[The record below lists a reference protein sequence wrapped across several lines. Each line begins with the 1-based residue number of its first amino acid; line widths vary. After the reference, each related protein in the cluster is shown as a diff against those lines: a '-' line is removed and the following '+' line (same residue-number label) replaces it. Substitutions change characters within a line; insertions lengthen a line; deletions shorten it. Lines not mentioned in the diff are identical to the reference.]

1 MRVAILE
8 SIVMP
13 AGHEVEFDRIL
24 VEELK
29 KQGHEPV
36 FFVPENFPFKVD
48 YGVDVEYLE
57 GGEAI
62 SYAGVSRWKRMWLS
76 LLREKRRKAWF
87 NSAYKKILDGKCD
100 ALIIPTASFRFARS
114 IIRTQLKH
122 SPVPIIMLFH
132 GIMEKERSRFE
143 LQAKQC
149 EPYENIHLKV
159 LTFRD
164 EYNDGNK
171 KNISSVVPPVY
182 TPKEGVVRTS
192 SNELLT
198 IGFFGQ
204 FRKEK
209 QLNQF
214 LDAFIEAKF
223 DCPVNLLVQ
232 GATVTPTD
240 AELFESMM
248 KEYSAYDNI
257 RFLHKNL
264 IGKEWDDQLINVDAL
279 LLPYGAERYRY
290 QCSAILFTAI
300 GFNKP
305 VLVSEEI
312 NPEVLENYHIGHTLD
327 LTSKE
332 TIVKGLEEFV
342 HVMRYQSEVFENGL
356 KDANNMYSQKR
367 LVDEVLTFNKVL
379 QRDVI

>member
-36 FFVPENFPFKVD
+36 FFVPENFPFKVN
-48 YGVDVEYLE
+48 YGVDIEYLE

-62 SYAGVSRWKRMWLS
+62 SYAGVSRWKRIWLS

-114 IIRTQLKH
+114 IIHTQLKH

-192 SNELLT
+192 SNEPLT

-240 AELFESMM
+240 AELFESMI
-248 KEYSAYDNI
+248 KEYSAYNNI

-327 LTSKE
+327 LTSKD

-342 HVMRYQSEVFENGL
+342 HAIHNYPEAFSEGL
-356 KDANNMYSQKR
+356 IAANQKYSGKHLIQQI
-367 LVDEVLTFNKVL
+367 LEG
-379 QRDVI
+379 

>member
-48 YGVDVEYLE
+48 YGVDIEYLE

-192 SNELLT
+192 SNEPLT

-248 KEYSAYDNI
+248 KEYSAYNNI

-327 LTSKE
+327 LTSKD

-342 HVMRYQSEVFENGL
+342 HAIHNYPEAFSEGL
-356 KDANNMYSQKR
+356 IAANQKYSGKHLIQQI
-367 LVDEVLTFNKVL
+367 LEG
-379 QRDVI
+379 

>member
-36 FFVPENFPFKVD
+36 FFVPENFPFKVN
-48 YGVDVEYLE
+48 YGVDIEYLE

-87 NSAYKKILDGKCD
+87 NSAYKRILDGKCD

-192 SNELLT
+192 SNEPLT

-248 KEYSAYDNI
+248 KEYSAYNNI

-327 LTSKE
+327 LTSKD

-342 HVMRYQSEVFENGL
+342 HAIHNYLEAFSEGL
-356 KDANNMYSQKR
+356 IAANQKYSGKHLIQQI
-367 LVDEVLTFNKVL
+367 LEG
-379 QRDVI
+379 

>member
-29 KQGHEPV
+29 KQGHELV
-36 FFVPENFPFKVD
+36 FFVPENFPFKVN
-48 YGVDVEYLE
+48 YGVDIEYLE

-114 IIRTQLKH
+114 IIHTQLKH

-192 SNELLT
+192 SNEPLT

-248 KEYSAYDNI
+248 KEYSAYNNI

-342 HVMRYQSEVFENGL
+342 HAIHNYPEAFSEGL
-356 KDANNMYSQKR
+356 IAANQKYSGKHLIQQI
-367 LVDEVLTFNKVL
+367 LEG
-379 QRDVI
+379 

>member
-114 IIRTQLKH
+114 IILTQLKH

-327 LTSKE
+327 LTSKD

-342 HVMRYQSEVFENGL
+342 HAIHNYPEAFSEGL
-356 KDANNMYSQKR
+356 IAANQKYSGKHLIQQI
-367 LVDEVLTFNKVL
+367 LEG
-379 QRDVI
+379 

>member
-36 FFVPENFPFKVD
+36 FFVPENFPFKVN
-48 YGVDVEYLE
+48 YGVDIEYLE

-114 IIRTQLKH
+114 IIHTQLKH

-192 SNELLT
+192 SNEPLT

-240 AELFESMM
+240 AELFESMI
-248 KEYSAYDNI
+248 KEYSAYNNI

-327 LTSKE
+327 LTSKD

-342 HVMRYQSEVFENGL
+342 HAIHNYPEAFSEGL
-356 KDANNMYSQKR
+356 IAANQKYSGKHLIQQI
-367 LVDEVLTFNKVL
+367 LEG
-379 QRDVI
+379 

>member
-327 LTSKE
+327 LTSKD

-342 HVMRYQSEVFENGL
+342 HAIHNYPEAFSEGL
-356 KDANNMYSQKR
+356 IAANQKYSGKHLIQQI
-367 LVDEVLTFNKVL
+367 LEG
-379 QRDVI
+379 

>member
-36 FFVPENFPFKVD
+36 FFVPKNFPFKVD

-62 SYAGVSRWKRMWLS
+62 SYARASRWKRMWLS

-87 NSAYKKILDGKCD
+87 NSAYKRILDGKCD

-192 SNELLT
+192 SNEPLT

-327 LTSKE
+327 LTSKD

-342 HVMRYQSEVFENGL
+342 HTIHNYPEAFSEGL
-356 KDANNMYSQKR
+356 IAANQKYSGKHLIQQI
-367 LVDEVLTFNKVL
+367 LEG
-379 QRDVI
+379 

>member
-24 VEELK
+24 VNELK

-36 FFVPENFPFKVD
+36 FFVPPNFPFKFD
-48 YGVDVEYLE
+48 YGADIEYLD

-62 SYAGVSRWKRMWLS
+62 SYAGLGRLKRLWFS
-76 LLREKRRKAWF
+76 ILREKRRKAWF
-87 NSAYKKILDGKCD
+87 NSAYQKILEGKCD
-100 ALIIPTASFRFARS
+100 VLIIPTASFRFARTLY
-114 IIRTQLKH
+114 RTALKD
-122 SPVPIIMLFH
+122 SPIPIILLFH
-132 GIMEKERSRFE
+132 GIIDHERQRFE
-143 LQAKQC
+143 LQAKHC
-149 EPYENIHLKV
+149 EPYKNIHLKV

-164 EYNDGNK
+164 EYKDGK
-171 KNISSVVPPVY
+171 KPNISAVVPPVY
-182 TPKEGVVRTS
+182 EPKEGVEP
-192 SNELLT
+192 SNENRPLT

-223 DCPVNLLVQ
+223 DVPVNLLVQ
-232 GATVTPTD
+232 GATVTQED
-240 AELFESMM
+240 SDLFESMI
-248 KEYSAYDNI
+248 KEYNKYNNI
-257 RFLHKNL
+257 NFLHKNL
-264 IGKEWDDQLINVDAL
+264 IGKEWDEQLINVDAL

-305 VLVSEEI
+305 VLVSKEI
-312 NPEVLENYHIGHTLD
+312 NPEVLSQYSIGMTLD
-327 LTSKE
+327 LTSRE
-332 TIVKGLEEFV
+332 TIVQGLEAFI
-342 HVMRYQSEVFENGL
+342 HMMANKPEVFREGL
-356 KDANNMYSQKR
+356 KAANLAYSQER
-367 LVDEVLTFNKVL
+367 LIKEIL
-379 QRDVI
+379 DV

>member
-87 NSAYKKILDGKCD
+87 NSAYKRILDGKCD

-192 SNELLT
+192 SNEPLT

-312 NPEVLENYHIGHTLD
+312 NPEVLETYHIGHTLD
-327 LTSKE
+327 LTSKD

-342 HVMRYQSEVFENGL
+342 HAIHNYPEAFSEGL
-356 KDANNMYSQKR
+356 IAANQKYSGKHLIQQI
-367 LVDEVLTFNKVL
+367 LEG
-379 QRDVI
+379 

>member
-36 FFVPENFPFKVD
+36 FFVPENFPFKVN
-48 YGVDVEYLE
+48 YGVDIEYLE

-87 NSAYKKILDGKCD
+87 NSAYKRILDGKCD

-122 SPVPIIMLFH
+122 SPVLIIMLFH

-192 SNELLT
+192 SNEPLT

-248 KEYSAYDNI
+248 KEYSAYNNI

-327 LTSKE
+327 LTSKD

-342 HVMRYQSEVFENGL
+342 HAIHNYPEAFSEGL
-356 KDANNMYSQKR
+356 IAANQKYSGKHLIQQI
-367 LVDEVLTFNKVL
+367 LEG
-379 QRDVI
+379 

>member
-164 EYNDGNK
+164 EYNDRNK

-327 LTSKE
+327 LTSKD

-342 HVMRYQSEVFENGL
+342 HAIHNYPEAFSEGL
-356 KDANNMYSQKR
+356 IAANQKYSGKHLIQQI
-367 LVDEVLTFNKVL
+367 LEG
-379 QRDVI
+379 

>member
-1 MRVAILE
+1 
-8 SIVMP
+8 
-13 AGHEVEFDRIL
+13 
-24 VEELK
+24 
-29 KQGHEPV
+29 
-36 FFVPENFPFKVD
+36 
-48 YGVDVEYLE
+48 
-57 GGEAI
+57 
-62 SYAGVSRWKRMWLS
+62 
-76 LLREKRRKAWF
+76 
-87 NSAYKKILDGKCD
+87 
-100 ALIIPTASFRFARS
+100 
-114 IIRTQLKH
+114 
-122 SPVPIIMLFH
+122 MLFH
-132 GIMEKERSRFE
+132 GIMEKERERFE
-143 LQAKQC
+143 AHAKKC
-149 EPYENIHLKV
+149 EPYENIYLKV

-171 KNISSVVPPVY
+171 KNITSVVPPVY
-182 TPKEGVVRTS
+182 TPKEGVVRTNS
-192 SNELLT
+192 DEPLT

-232 GATVTPTD
+232 GATVTPSD
-240 AELFESMM
+240 SELFESMM
-248 KEYSAYDNI
+248 KEYSIYDNI

-264 IGKEWDDQLINVDAL
+264 IGKEWDEQLINVDTL

-342 HVMRYQSEVFENGL
+342 HVMGYQPEIFEEGL
-356 KDANNMYSQKR
+356 KKANDVYSQKR
-367 LVDEVLTFNKVL
+367 LVEEVLEL
-379 QRDVI
+379 

>member
-114 IIRTQLKH
+114 IIRTQLKY

-327 LTSKE
+327 LTSKD

-342 HVMRYQSEVFENGL
+342 HAIHNYPEAFSEGL
-356 KDANNMYSQKR
+356 IAANQKYSGKHLIQQI
-367 LVDEVLTFNKVL
+367 LEG
-379 QRDVI
+379 

>member
-87 NSAYKKILDGKCD
+87 NSAYKRILDGKCD

-192 SNELLT
+192 SNEPLT

-327 LTSKE
+327 LTSKD

-342 HVMRYQSEVFENGL
+342 HAIHNYPEAFSEGL
-356 KDANNMYSQKR
+356 IAANQKYSGKHLIQQI
-367 LVDEVLTFNKVL
+367 LEG
-379 QRDVI
+379 

>member
-36 FFVPENFPFKVD
+36 FFVPKNFPFKVD
-48 YGVDVEYLE
+48 YGVDIEYLE

-114 IIRTQLKH
+114 IIHTQLKH

-192 SNELLT
+192 SNEPLT

-327 LTSKE
+327 LTSKD

-342 HVMRYQSEVFENGL
+342 HAIHNYPEAFSEGL
-356 KDANNMYSQKR
+356 IAANQKYSGKHLIQQI
-367 LVDEVLTFNKVL
+367 LEG
-379 QRDVI
+379 

>member
-192 SNELLT
+192 SNEPLT

-342 HVMRYQSEVFENGL
+342 HAIHNYPEAFSEGL
-356 KDANNMYSQKR
+356 IAANQKYSGKHLIQQI
-367 LVDEVLTFNKVL
+367 LEG
-379 QRDVI
+379 

>member
-1 MRVAILE
+1 MRIAILE

-48 YGVDVEYLE
+48 YGVEIEYLE

-143 LQAKQC
+143 QQAKQC
-149 EPYENIHLKV
+149 EPYENIYLKV

-192 SNELLT
+192 SNEPLT

-204 FRKEK
+204 YRKEK

-248 KEYSAYDNI
+248 KEYSAYNNI

-290 QCSAILFTAI
+290 QCSAVLFTAI

-312 NPEVLENYHIGHTLD
+312 NPEVLENCHIGHTLD

-332 TIVKGLEEFV
+332 TIIKGLEEFV
-342 HVMRYQSEVFENGL
+342 RAIHNYPEAFSEGL
-356 KDANNMYSQKR
+356 IAANQKYSGKHLIQQI
-367 LVDEVLTFNKVL
+367 LEE
-379 QRDVI
+379 

>member
-192 SNELLT
+192 SNEPLT

-327 LTSKE
+327 LTSKD

-342 HVMRYQSEVFENGL
+342 HAIHNYPEAFSEGL
-356 KDANNMYSQKR
+356 IAANQKYSGKHLIQQI
-367 LVDEVLTFNKVL
+367 LEG
-379 QRDVI
+379 

>member
-36 FFVPENFPFKVD
+36 FFVPENFLFKVD

-87 NSAYKKILDGKCD
+87 NSAYKRILDGKCD

-192 SNELLT
+192 SNEPLT

-327 LTSKE
+327 LTSKD

-342 HVMRYQSEVFENGL
+342 HAIHNYPEAFSEGL
-356 KDANNMYSQKR
+356 IAANQKYSGKHLIQQI
-367 LVDEVLTFNKVL
+367 LEG
-379 QRDVI
+379 

>member
-48 YGVDVEYLE
+48 YGVEIEYLE

-62 SYAGVSRWKRMWLS
+62 SYAGVSPWKRMWLS
-76 LLREKRRKAWF
+76 VLREKRRKAWF

-114 IIRTQLKH
+114 IIHTKLKN

-132 GIMEKERSRFE
+132 GIMEKERERFE
-143 LQAKQC
+143 LQAKKC
-149 EPYENIHLKV
+149 EPYENIYLKV

-164 EYNDGNK
+164 EYNDGTK
-171 KNISSVVPPVY
+171 KNITSVVPPVY

-192 SNELLT
+192 SNEPLT

-232 GATVTPTD
+232 GATVTTSD

-248 KEYSAYDNI
+248 KEYGAYDNI

-264 IGKEWDDQLINVDAL
+264 IGKEWDEQLINVDAL

-312 NPEVLENYHIGHTLD
+312 NPEVLENHHIGHTLD

-332 TIVKGLEEFV
+332 TIVKGLEKFV
-342 HVMRYQSEVFENGL
+342 YEMRYRSEIFEDGL
-356 KDANNMYSQKR
+356 KKANDMYCQKR
-367 LVDEVLTFNKVL
+367 LVEEVLEL
-379 QRDVI
+379 